1 MIFIFCL
8 QHNEHYTPT
17 LAISPRRTIGQSN
30 SGIVDVRHH
39 GGQVDAADGYG
50 FNSSNTVLNS
60 VGTQD
65 VLYQKVLVSS
75 NGPGGLACLYTPVN
89 VWFPSGVWKTMHRLS
104 VWYKPVTMSLSDDTS
119 NIVEKKSLK
128 LKNIG
133 HKEQYH
139 QSKDNLL
146 TLFSQFHSVYKK
158 ANTHPVD
165 NWVF

>member
-1 MIFIFCL
+1 
-8 QHNEHYTPT
+8 
-17 LAISPRRTIGQSN
+17 
-30 SGIVDVRHH
+30 
-39 GGQVDAADGYG
+39 
-50 FNSSNTVLNS
+50 
-60 VGTQD
+60 
-65 VLYQKVLVSS
+65 
-75 NGPGGLACLYTPVN
+75 
-89 VWFPSGVWKTMHRLS
+89 
-104 VWYKPVTMSLSDDTS
+104 MSLSDDTS

-165 NWVF
+165 N

>member
-1 MIFIFCL
+1 
-8 QHNEHYTPT
+8 
-17 LAISPRRTIGQSN
+17 
-30 SGIVDVRHH
+30 
-39 GGQVDAADGYG
+39 
-50 FNSSNTVLNS
+50 
-60 VGTQD
+60 
-65 VLYQKVLVSS
+65 
-75 NGPGGLACLYTPVN
+75 
-89 VWFPSGVWKTMHRLS
+89 
-104 VWYKPVTMSLSDDTS
+104 MSLSDDTS